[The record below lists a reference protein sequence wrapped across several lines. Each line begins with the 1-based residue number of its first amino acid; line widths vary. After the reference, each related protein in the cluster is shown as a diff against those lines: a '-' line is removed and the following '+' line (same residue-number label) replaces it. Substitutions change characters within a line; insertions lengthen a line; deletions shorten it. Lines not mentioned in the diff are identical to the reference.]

1 MAQITEK
8 CNENRYCCIIK
19 QIVLMVFFNQEC
31 QQDDWFAMIT
41 KCSKGAVEFKQQNLN
56 SRYFFIRNM
65 TNNKRKRRYLQK
77 N

>member
-1 MAQITEK
+1 
-8 CNENRYCCIIK
+8 
-19 QIVLMVFFNQEC
+19 MVFFNQEC

-65 TNNKRKRRYLQK
+65 TNNKRKRRDLQK